1 MKVRAYWADVEV
13 EWKLEVLLVL
23 GHRSLIK
30 KIRIHLQVPESFVF
44 WVTWDKSLFG
54 VVLFP
59 VFYFFCFT
67 WAYVICAPV
76 PAERSENYTYLVF
89 KNCNGHFWKCMWTSI
104 RNVKFLKNALEY
116 NVYHRC
122 LCNFLNQTMIS
133 FEVFLSLFRLIF
145 LHQKRRFR
153 PRNFQ
158 FSSLE
163 HTKRKL
169 LRLLSK
175 FISLQWSLVCSL
187 VEIRCNIVSCLFCI
201 CFGDHLTILRM
212 QSSKTPLVWSWYC
225 TGYL

>member
-1 MKVRAYWADVEV
+1 
-13 EWKLEVLLVL
+13 
-23 GHRSLIK
+23 
-30 KIRIHLQVPESFVF
+30 
-44 WVTWDKSLFG
+44 
-54 VVLFP
+54 
-59 VFYFFCFT
+59 
-67 WAYVICAPV
+67 
-76 PAERSENYTYLVF
+76 
-89 KNCNGHFWKCMWTSI
+89 MWTSI

-187 VEIRCNIVSCLFCI
+187 VEIRCNILSCLFCI
-201 CFGDHLTILRM
+201 CFGDHLTIFQNSACVKLVLYSLFVTRFFKVL
-212 QSSKTPLVWSWYC
+212 SKFLES
-225 TGYL
+225 LQL

>member
-44 WVTWDKSLFG
+44 WVTWNKSLFG

-133 FEVFLSLFRLIF
+133 IRLRFSCLCLDWSSCTRREDSAQEISNFLLWNTRNVSYLDYWASLLACNGVLFVV
-145 LHQKRRFR
+145 
-153 PRNFQ
+153 
-158 FSSLE
+158 
-163 HTKRKL
+163 L
-169 LRLLSK
+169 LR
-175 FISLQWSLVCSL
+175 
-187 VEIRCNIVSCLFCI
+187 
-201 CFGDHLTILRM
+201 
-212 QSSKTPLVWSWYC
+212 
-225 TGYL
+225 

>member
-1 MKVRAYWADVEV
+1 
-13 EWKLEVLLVL
+13 
-23 GHRSLIK
+23 
-30 KIRIHLQVPESFVF
+30 
-44 WVTWDKSLFG
+44 
-54 VVLFP
+54 
-59 VFYFFCFT
+59 
-67 WAYVICAPV
+67 
-76 PAERSENYTYLVF
+76 
-89 KNCNGHFWKCMWTSI
+89 MWTSI

-145 LHQKRRFR
+145 LHQNRRFR

-158 FSSLE
+158 FPSLE

-187 VEIRCNIVSCLFCI
+187 VEIMFILYMFSRSLDNLAYAIFQNSACVKLVLYSLFVTR
-201 CFGDHLTILRM
+201 FFKVL
-212 QSSKTPLVWSWYC
+212 SKFLES
-225 TGYL
+225 LQL